1 MSGIRSDGVA
11 VVRAV
16 FAGRRPAR
24 IGAAAEAP
32 PSHLAARRQVGRPAS
47 RAVLMLRQRYR
58 VGPAPSTGLHHK
70 ACGVGLRIQK
80 PQSDLTLTM
89 ARPKKPETLSTISV
103 RLQPTLLDAV
113 DQCAAK
119 LQKEVPLLQVTRTD
133 AVRYLIQLGVEE
145 FERASK
151 KKRGQRR
158 RG

>member
-1 MSGIRSDGVA
+1 M
-11 VVRAV
+11 
-16 FAGRRPAR
+16 
-24 IGAAAEAP
+24 
-32 PSHLAARRQVGRPAS
+32 
-47 RAVLMLRQRYR
+47 
-58 VGPAPSTGLHHK
+58 
-70 ACGVGLRIQK
+70 QK
-80 PQSDLTLTM
+80 PFSDPSATM

-103 RLQPTLLDAV
+103 RLQPSLLDAV

-151 KKRGQRR
+151 KARR

>member
-1 MSGIRSDGVA
+1 M
-11 VVRAV
+11 
-16 FAGRRPAR
+16 
-24 IGAAAEAP
+24 
-32 PSHLAARRQVGRPAS
+32 
-47 RAVLMLRQRYR
+47 
-58 VGPAPSTGLHHK
+58 
-70 ACGVGLRIQK
+70 
-80 PQSDLTLTM
+80 TM

-103 RLQPTLLDAV
+103 RLQPSMLDAV

-151 KKRGQRR
+151 KRR

>member
-1 MSGIRSDGVA
+1 MQKPRSD
-11 VVRAV
+11 
-16 FAGRRPAR
+16 
-24 IGAAAEAP
+24 
-32 PSHLAARRQVGRPAS
+32 PSA
-47 RAVLMLRQRYR
+47 
-58 VGPAPSTGLHHK
+58 
-70 ACGVGLRIQK
+70 
-80 PQSDLTLTM
+80 TM

-103 RLQPTLLDAV
+103 RLQPSLLDAV

-151 KKRGQRR
+151 KARR